1 MTTPCVSAATSRQR
15 SRAARNIAV
24 ALAVA
29 VTACLLVA
37 NLAAALVIALAA
49 YLVVAYVVLPWLWF
63 EDETRY
69 PPLAGL
75 PKVTHNADGV
85 PGDPLNVGLIG
96 HRTQVIQALL
106 AVGWRPADVV
116 TLVSSVKI
124 VGSVLF
130 HRSYVTAPM
139 SALYVFGRRQ
149 DLAFE
154 REVGSSAS
162 QRHHVRW
169 WRTNQPDPLG
179 RPLWLGAVSFDC
191 GVGLSRRTGQITHHI
206 DPDLDAERNQLMA
219 NLEHAG
225 QLVQQDQQDQQDQQ
239 PGVSPTRDGRN
250 AGGDRYFTDGLLSV
264 GVLLAED
271 GLASR

>member
-1 MTTPCVSAATSRQR
+1 MTPPGVSVTTSRRR
-15 SRAARNIAV
+15 SRAACNIAV
-24 ALAVA
+24 ALAAA

-37 NLAAALVIALAA
+37 YLAAGIVIALAA

-63 EDETRY
+63 EHETRY
-69 PPLAGL
+69 PALAGL
-75 PKVTHNADGV
+75 PKVTHNAAGV

-130 HRSYVTAPM
+130 HWSYVTAPM

-169 WRTNQPDPLG
+169 WRTISRTLSAG
-179 RPLWLGAVSFDC
+179 RC
-191 GVGLSRRTGQITHHI
+191 GSAPSASIVGSGSAIVQARSRTTSILTWT
-206 DPDLDAERNQLMA
+206 PSAT
-219 NLEHAG
+219 
-225 QLVQQDQQDQQDQQ
+225 
-239 PGVSPTRDGRN
+239 S
-250 AGGDRYFTDGLLSV
+250 
-264 GVLLAED
+264 
-271 GLASR
+271 

>member
-1 MTTPCVSAATSRQR
+1 MTTHGVSATTSRRR

-24 ALAVA
+24 ALAAA

-37 NLAAALVIALAA
+37 YLAAALVIALAA

-69 PPLAGL
+69 PALAGL

-130 HRSYVTAPM
+130 HWSYVTAPM

-191 GVGLSRRTGQITHHI
+191 GVGFSHRTGQITHHI

-225 QLVQQDQQDQQDQQ
+225 QLVQQDQR

-271 GLASR
+271 GLAHF